1 MNLITMAYDSWR
13 GAPDNQQSQSLASKM
28 PVDKGYL
35 ACVTPEVNASM
46 AATVRMLVGANIG
59 PAILCIPF
67 CLS

>member
-1 MNLITMAYDSWR
+1 MNLVGMAYDWWR
-13 GAPDNQQSQSLASKM
+13 GQPNDQPNQSLTTKI
-28 PVDKGYL
+28 PIDKGYL

-67 CLS
+67 ALA